1 MKLTLK
7 QLLEKKPC
15 ADGAEFLKKSKT
27 LARAW
32 NTCPR
37 AYWMIWGLNAA
48 GLLDDDKARAFACDC
63 AEHTLHIFETKYPGD
78 KRPRLAI
85 EASRRTITDK
95 SPAAIAAW
103 AAAWA
108 AAGDAARA
116 AAGDAA
122 WAADWAAE
130 NKWQADHL
138 RELINPFAK

>member
-1 MKLTLK
+1 M
-7 QLLEKKPC
+7 
-15 ADGAEFLKKSKT
+15 KKSKT

-32 NTCPR
+32 KTCPR
-37 AYWMIWGLNAA
+37 ADWMIWGLDAA
-48 GLLDDDKARAFACDC
+48 GLLDDDNARAFACDC
-63 AEHTLHIFETKYPGD
+63 AEHTLHIFETKYPDD

-108 AAGDAARA
+108 AARAAARA

-122 WAADWAAE
+122 GAAGDAARAAGAA
-130 NKWQADHL
+130 QSDIL
-138 RELINPFAK
+138 REFIPDPWNMEYIGK